1 MMNAS
6 PPVAASTFRF
16 EYMEIDTAALV
27 RLVLALNVADA
38 LFTASYVM
46 TGRAEEANPAMNQL
60 MQLSPGM
67 FVFGK
72 LALVVFGLS
81 LLWRHRM
88 RASAAAALVML
99 FVVYYTVFL
108 FHMGGR

>member
-1 MMNAS
+1 MTNLSQPAD
-6 PPVAASTFRF
+6 ASTFRF
-16 EYMEIDTAALV
+16 EYLEIDTAALI

-46 TGRAEEANPAMNQL
+46 AGRAEEANPAMNQL
-60 MQLSPGM
+60 MQLGPGM

-72 LALVVFGLS
+72 LALVVFGLA
-81 LLWRHRM
+81 LLWRHRA
-88 RASAAAALVML
+88 RGSAAAALVAL

-108 FHMGGR
+108 FHMGAR